1 MKKIKHH
8 RLPEAFER
16 VKKGEKRFEIR
27 LFDEKRQRIKIGDII
42 EIYKLP
48 ENKETL
54 TVKVIGLS
62 RFDNF
67 EDLFSAFGNM
77 IKPADKKILKKVYT
91 KKKEKKYGVLV
102 IHFRL
107 IK

>member
-8 RLPEAFER
+8 RLPGAFER
-16 VKKGEKRFEIR
+16 VKKGEKKLEIR
-27 LFDEKRQRIKIGDII
+27 LFDEKRRKIRIGDII

-62 RFDNF
+62 RFNSF
-67 EDLFSAFGNM
+67 KDLFSALGKM
-77 IKPADKKILKKVYT
+77 VKPADKKILKKIYT
-91 KKKEKKYGVLV
+91 KAKEKKYGVLV
-102 IHFRL
+102 IHFKL
-107 IK
+107 TK